1 MINIY
6 NIRPKGFNV
15 GNDVIHLAL
24 IHFVR
29 EAFQQHLNIISLPAT
44 SKYESQKKAGLSSQ
58 TIYEVNQF
66 GDGLIVGGGNL
77 YENNEL
83 EINPVAL
90 KALSVPMMLF
100 SMSRGDIYNKKLELS
115 SRTDV
120 IPDDKLRLLNQAGQY
135 SLSRDKATYEYISS
149 LGCENVVGGCP
160 TLFLNE
166 MPQHMVP
173 ISKDDQT
180 DTLISIRTPTLMSI
194 PVTQQYSIKGQIE
207 EIISLLQNKGYSNIK
222 ILCHDHRD
230 IPFAD
235 SFDNVEFLYTS
246 DVYTYLSYLKN
257 TKLNITY
264 RLHSFLPALSYGI
277 PAIKLSYDQRALSML
292 ETVGLDDWNINI
304 VKDDVLMEVEK
315 RIDSLEDLN
324 QIKESL
330 RTTTWSDLK
339 NTMTTNLASFADEVV
354 ANKQ

>member
-1 MINIY
+1 
-6 NIRPKGFNV
+6 
-15 GNDVIHLAL
+15 
-24 IHFVR
+24 
-29 EAFQQHLNIISLPAT
+29 SLPAT
-44 SKYESQKKAGLSSQ
+44 SKYESQKKAGLSAQ

-66 GDGLIVGGGNL
+66 GHGLIVGGGNL

-100 SMSRGDIYNKKLELS
+100 SMSRGDIYNKKLVLS

-120 IPDDKLRLLNQAGQY
+120 IPDDKLRLLNQASKY
-135 SLSRDKATYEYISS
+135 SLSRDKATCDYISS

-180 DTLISIRTPTLMSI
+180 DALISIRTPTLMSI
-194 PVTQQYSIKGQIE
+194 PVSHQYNIKTQIE
-207 EIISLLQNKGYSNIK
+207 NIIALLKRKGYSNIK

-235 SFDNVEFLYTS
+235 SFEAVEFLYTS

-257 TKLNITY
+257 TRLNITY
-264 RLHSFLPALSYGI
+264 RLHSFLPAMSYGI
-277 PAIKLSYDQRALSML
+277 PAVKLSYDQRALSML
-292 ETVGLDDWNINI
+292 QTLGLDDWNINI
-304 VKDDVLMEVEK
+304 VKDNVLTEIEK
-315 RIDSLEDLN
+315 RIDSLGDIS
-324 QIKESL
+324 QIRETLSAGIWL
-330 RTTTWSDLK
+330 DLK
-339 NTMTTNLASFADEVV
+339 NTVTSNLAAFATDVIG
-354 ANKQ
+354 NK

>member
-29 EAFQQHLNIISLPAT
+29 EAFKQHLNIISLPAT

-100 SMSRGDIYNKKLELS
+100 SMSRGDIYNKKLVLS

-120 IPDDKLRLLNQAGQY
+120 IPDDKLRLLNQASNY
-135 SLSRDKATYEYISS
+135 SLSRDKATCEYISS

-166 MPQHMVP
+166 MPQHLVP

-180 DTLISIRTPTLMSI
+180 DALISIRTPTLMSI
-194 PVTQQYSIKGQIE
+194 PVSHQYNIKTQIE
-207 EIISLLQNKGYSNIK
+207 NIIDLLKTKGYSNIK

-235 SFDNVEFLYTS
+235 SFETVEFLYTS

-257 TKLNITY
+257 TRLNITY
-264 RLHSFLPALSYGI
+264 RLHSFLPAMSYGI
-277 PAIKLSYDQRALSML
+277 PAVKLSYDQRALSML
-292 ETVGLDDWNINI
+292 DTVGLDDWNINI
-304 VKDDVLMEVEK
+304 VKDDVLLEIEK
-315 RIDSLEDLN
+315 RIDALGDIN
-324 QIKESL
+324 QIRESL
-330 RTTTWSDLK
+330 SSSVWPDLK
-339 NTMTTNLASFADEVV
+339 NTMTSNLTAFATDVM
-354 ANKQ
+354 ANK

>member
-29 EAFQQHLNIISLPAT
+29 EAFKQHLNIISLPAT

-100 SMSRGDIYNKKLELS
+100 SMSRGDIYNKKLVLS

-120 IPDDKLRLLNQAGQY
+120 IPDDKLRLLNQASNY
-135 SLSRDKATYEYISS
+135 SLSRDKATCEYISS

-166 MPQHMVP
+166 MPQHLVP

-180 DTLISIRTPTLMSI
+180 DALISIRTPTLMSI
-194 PVTQQYSIKGQIE
+194 PVSHQYNIKTQIE
-207 EIISLLQNKGYSNIK
+207 NIIDLLKTKGYSNIK

-235 SFDNVEFLYTS
+235 SFETVEFLYTS

-257 TKLNITY
+257 TRLNITY
-264 RLHSFLPALSYGI
+264 RLHSFLPAMSYGI

-292 ETVGLDDWNINI
+292 DTVGLDDWNINI
-304 VKDDVLMEVEK
+304 VKDDVLLEIEK
-315 RIDSLEDLN
+315 RIDALGDIN
-324 QIKESL
+324 QIRESL
-330 RTTTWSDLK
+330 SSSFWPDLK
-339 NTMTTNLASFADEVV
+339 NTMTSNLTAFATDVM
-354 ANKQ
+354 ANK